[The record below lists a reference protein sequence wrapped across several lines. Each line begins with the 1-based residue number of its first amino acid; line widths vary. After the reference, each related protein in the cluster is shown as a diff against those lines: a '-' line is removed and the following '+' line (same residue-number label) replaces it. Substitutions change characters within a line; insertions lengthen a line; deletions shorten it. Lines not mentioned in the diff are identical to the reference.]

1 MPKPTKQ
8 PFLRADFGQIILQKS
23 RQPGRGQHTF
33 GSQGFDAEGVGR
45 RANRKSGVEQLRQ
58 LQKFEQVRGH
68 ARYSIIE
75 DRVIL
80 KNYRTIRYSLA
91 LYTKEHLPHM

>member
-1 MPKPTKQ
+1 
-8 PFLRADFGQIILQKS
+8 
-23 RQPGRGQHTF
+23 
-33 GSQGFDAEGVGR
+33 
-45 RANRKSGVEQLRQ
+45 

-91 LYTKEHLPHM
+91 LYTKEHLPHMCLLRSHSGGGVQKEILFLLCELCGKALKLRNTGFLENEHVQN